1 MTRTPLLVRAARR
14 EAVERTPVWFMRQAG
29 RILPEYR
36 AIRERLT
43 LVEISERPELA
54 AEVTLQPLRRMAL
67 DAAILFADIMTP
79 LLGAGVALEIVEGVG
94 PVIAVPVRDDA
105 GVRGIRPLEPE
116 RDVPHVL
123 SALRILR
130 RELEPAQALIGFA
143 GAPFTLAAY
152 LVEGRPSRD
161 IGRTKTRK

>member
-54 AEVTLQPLRRMAL
+54 AEVTLQPLRRFACRFCKRFRSSDIAIRL
-67 DAAILFADIMTP
+67 D
-79 LLGAGVALEIVEGVG
+79 
-94 PVIAVPVRDDA
+94 R
-105 GVRGIRPLEPE
+105 
-116 RDVPHVL
+116 
-123 SALRILR
+123 
-130 RELEPAQALIGFA
+130 Q
-143 GAPFTLAAY
+143 
-152 LVEGRPSRD
+152 
-161 IGRTKTRK
+161 